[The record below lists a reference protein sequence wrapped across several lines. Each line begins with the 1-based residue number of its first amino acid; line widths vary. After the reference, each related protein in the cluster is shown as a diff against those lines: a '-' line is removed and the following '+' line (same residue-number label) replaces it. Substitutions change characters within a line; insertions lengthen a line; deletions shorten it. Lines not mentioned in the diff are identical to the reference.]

1 MKLKF
6 KTALLGLGAA
16 VFALPF
22 LLEPEA
28 CGRFWGDFLGDALFL
43 SMID

>member
-6 KTALLGLGAA
+6 KMALLGLGATLFNFSFVGLDGCA
-16 VFALPF
+16 
-22 LLEPEA
+22 
-28 CGRFWGDFLGDALFL
+28 RFWGDFLGDVLFL

>member
-6 KTALLGLGAA
+6 KMALLGLGAS
-16 VFALPF
+16 VFAFPF
-22 LLEPEA
+22 LLDANA
-28 CGRFWGDFLGDALFL
+28 CARFWGDFLGDALLL